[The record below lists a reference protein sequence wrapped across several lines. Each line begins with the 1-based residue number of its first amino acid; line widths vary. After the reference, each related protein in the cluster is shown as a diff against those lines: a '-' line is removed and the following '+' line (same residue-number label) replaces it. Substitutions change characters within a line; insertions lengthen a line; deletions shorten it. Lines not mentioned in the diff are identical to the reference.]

1 MPAEAASVIAQVA
14 GACGAPLIAT
24 PAQTST
30 QGTAIT
36 LALPGTHQRDNAAV
50 AAAVLRQCEALGM
63 SRADIVTAL
72 TSVEW
77 PARLEW
83 LRLPSGHDILID
95 AAHNPAGAL
104 ALAEYVRDTTGPLP
118 LVLGV
123 MKDKDVEAI
132 VRVLA
137 PAASSVV
144 ATQVNTARALAAAAL
159 ADRIRQVAPE
169 LPVEWRESPDA
180 ALGRALEDRG
190 RAMAAGSIFL
200 IGPLRDRL
208 IGQGARPV
216 RYPSNAG
223 PFFLT

>member
-1 MPAEAASVIAQVA
+1 
-14 GACGAPLIAT
+14 
-24 PAQTST
+24 
-30 QGTAIT
+30 
-36 LALPGTHQRDNAAV
+36 
-50 AAAVLRQCEALGM
+50 
-63 SRADIVTAL
+63 
-72 TSVEW
+72 
-77 PARLEW
+77 
-83 LRLPSGHDILID
+83 
-95 AAHNPAGAL
+95 
-104 ALAEYVRDTTGPLP
+104 
-118 LVLGV
+118 